1 MSFMPLL
8 LPASFW
14 LLSPYLSIAY
24 SWKSYK
30 QNITVYIVLCL
41 PSFPQSNGF
50 WDSNISFHQSLKVG
64 KMYVDPLVVSF
75 YCRTWLSSSCP
86 IGIGCYIK
94 EGLGE
99 GAGLDENP
107 SQYQNLETQSL
118 RGGPKQNWEV
128 SKFIFGACS
137 ICFGLPGPFHFPLLS
152 QIGIIWL
159 LLGDYLLN
167 TWGILPFQSIYT
179 FCNF

>member
-1 MSFMPLL
+1 MRYTYYRVKCTVKDSASWFLTRVTAIQNKIQNISITLKMSFMPLL

-24 SWKSYK
+24 SWKSYE

-50 WDSNISFHQSLKVG
+50 WDSNTSSPQSLKVG
-64 KMYVDPLVVSF
+64 KMYVDPLVVLF
-75 YCRTWLSSSCP
+75 YCSTWLSSSCP

-107 SQYQNLETQSL
+107 SQYQNLETHLSM
-118 RGGPKQNWEV
+118 V
-128 SKFIFGACS
+128 D
-137 ICFGLPGPFHFPLLS
+137 PGK
-152 QIGIIWL
+152 IGK
-159 LLGDYLLN
+159 
-167 TWGILPFQSIYT
+167 
-179 FCNF
+179 